1 IIIYTDIKIIIYVLD
16 LTRLTSV
23 TADDV
28 EKVKQQRSV
37 GSMIAHMLDYYKK
50 TYSDGV
56 ISIHDL
62 CTIFYLTRPELFQTK
77 RAKVNVVTEG
87 EAAGCTVTNY
97 TDEGNVFVC
106 VDADVDAFR
115 AAFIKVFGKMF

>member
-1 IIIYTDIKIIIYVLD
+1 MYNKVIKLRKVGVIIAK
-16 LTRLTSV
+16 
-23 TADDV
+23 
-28 EKVKQQRSV
+28 
-37 GSMIAHMLDYYKK
+37 MIEYYKK
-50 TYSDGV
+50 TYSDGE
-56 ISIHDL
+56 ISINDL

-106 VDADVDAFR
+106 MDADVDAFTTEY
-115 AAFIKVFGKMF
+115 IKLFGKMF